1 MRKIIYEPTRV
12 HTRKLDRSV
21 ARARMKLSNVR
32 QINKSDVRQ
41 MVDAFGCR
49 YIEKDPSFFAENWRK
64 FANVME

>member
-41 MVDAFGCR
+41 MVDAFGRR
-49 YIEKDPSFFAENWRK
+49 YIEKNPSYFAENWRE
-64 FANVME
+64 FANAVE